1 MDHLRAVDA
10 LSSGWLAGILLL
22 ALGML
27 AYVNMVA
34 PKQWT
39 VLARSFGAL
48 RLGKHRLREELDLRD
63 RTLTVLLVLSTMVIA
78 LFAYQVLLFH
88 HMVNAGM
95 SGFWRA
101 LLIVAMVITAQL
113 LLLRL
118 LAVLANAD
126 GGLQEYLYTVVVFH
140 VVLGL
145 VLLPVATVLSF
156 PFRMAW
162 RDVAWAVG
170 VSFVILAVV
179 FRWVRAGVIGRG
191 NGVPARY
198 IFIYICAFEIL
209 PALLAL
215 DYAWH
220 FVPTSHTI

>member
-10 LSSGWLAGILLL
+10 LSSGWLAGVLLV

-48 RLGKHRLREELDLRD
+48 RLGRHRIREELDLRD
-63 RTLTVLLVLSTMVIA
+63 RTLTVLLVLSTVVIA

-88 HMVNAGM
+88 HWVRPGM
-95 SGFWRA
+95 SGFWRS
-101 LLIVAMVITAQL
+101 LMLVASVITVQL
-113 LLLRL
+113 LLLRVLEL
-118 LAVLANAD
+118 LTNAD
-126 GGLQEYLYTVVVFH
+126 GGMHEYLYTVVVFH

-145 VLLPVATVLSF
+145 LLLPVATVLAF
-156 PFRMAW
+156 PFKMAW
-162 RDVAWAVG
+162 RDLAWTIGVA
-170 VSFVILAVV
+170 FVALAVV

-191 NGVPARY
+191 NGVPVRY
-198 IFIYICAFEIL
+198 IFIYLCAFEIL
-209 PALLAL
+209 PTALAL

-220 FVPTSHTI
+220 FVPTSPTL